1 MHRAE
6 VEPYSNPR
14 GRFLDYNA
22 LDDYIHALR
31 ARRDQFWALD
41 KEDEADRYD
50 RYADA
55 IDFSVRHL
63 RYGTKL
69 TPDEVSGYLRD
80 LLSLSA
86 PSEIE
91 ARVASHR
98 SSAVYRAVMNLAKA
112 MERLKSGKPARK
124 LLGIF

>member
-1 MHRAE
+1 M
-6 VEPYSNPR
+6 
-14 GRFLDYNA
+14 DYNA
-22 LDDYIHALR
+22 LDDYTHALR

-41 KEDEADRYD
+41 QDDEADRYNQ
-50 RYADA
+50 YADA
-55 IDFSVRHL
+55 IDFPVRHL

-86 PSEIE
+86 PHEIQ

-98 SSAVYRAVMNLAKA
+98 SDAVYQAVMKLANA
-112 MERLKSGKPARK
+112 MERLKSGKSARK

>member
-1 MHRAE
+1 MN
-6 VEPYSNPR
+6 Y
-14 GRFLDYNA
+14 DA

-41 KEDEADRYD
+41 KDDEADRYD
-50 RYADA
+50 RYANA
-55 IDFSVRHL
+55 IDFPVRHL

-69 TPDEVSGYLRD
+69 TPDEVSSYLRD
-80 LLSLSA
+80 LLSISA
-86 PSEIE
+86 PGEIQ

-98 SSAVYRAVMNLAKA
+98 SNAVYRAVMDLAKA
-112 MERLKSGKPARK
+112 MERLKGGRPARK